1 MFGAEKHVEKTGR
14 PPLSNHKQMTR
25 KQYFRANNYD
35 ALTWFFS
42 VLSACILIFTIGYD
56 FPGAGLIIF
65 NLLPIAAIVL
75 IQALGRRAYR
85 NYMKIDKMK
94 WTKQ

>member
-1 MFGAEKHVEKTGR
+1 MKT
-14 PPLSNHKQMTR
+14 LTR
-25 KQYFRANNYD
+25 REYFRANNYD
-35 ALTWFFS
+35 GLTWFFS

-75 IQALGRRAYR
+75 IQVLGRKAYR
-85 NYMKIDKMK
+85 NYVKTQRTEKLK
-94 WTKQ
+94 WTEQ